1 MCPFSSGRI
10 LQLKNNGCSWYFD
23 VPVKQMIMKK
33 DVNVITV
40 IFFTTVVFNKQ

>member
-1 MCPFSSGRI
+1 MS
-10 LQLKNNGCSWYFD
+10 LQFWKNSPAQNNGCSWYFD